1 MQRTFSGNGNK
12 ELTDGPCL
20 DTSFQQPCCLAVY
33 CNYVTFVTDA
43 MSASLPMITT
53 TNNTVNFLKNKGLY
67 MMHFAYMKG

>member
-20 DTSFQQPCCLAVY
+20 DTSFQQPCCLAVD

-43 MSASLPMITT
+43 MSASLP
-53 TNNTVNFLKNKGLY
+53 L
-67 MMHFAYMKG
+67 